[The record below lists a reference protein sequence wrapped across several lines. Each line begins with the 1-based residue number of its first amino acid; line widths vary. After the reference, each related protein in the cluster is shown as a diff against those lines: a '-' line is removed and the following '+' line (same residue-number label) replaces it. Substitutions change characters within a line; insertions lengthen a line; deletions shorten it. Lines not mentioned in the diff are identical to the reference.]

1 MSQLKQDAYQAG
13 KERDWGRAISVYEQ
27 ILEIEKKNPTLVNE
41 LGDICL
47 KAGETSRAVKHFLS
61 AASLYRTTG
70 LINNAVAIYKKIL
83 RHDEGNMN
91 AHWYLAESRA
101 GQGLKSEGRSHAL
114 AFLFGS
120 GEMAGDIKE
129 MFAKRCVTLLD
140 LYHDD
145 EEILDKLVQIF
156 RMWEMP
162 LEAARAQVLHC
173 CLRHQQDD
181 PEAAAEI
188 EAIVAKESSIVNY
201 PEFARWNKLVNP
213 QETQDTGAFVDFG
226 AVDLDD
232 SGPQAPATDPL
243 STAPDSGGTSPDEP
257 DLNIAP
263 VASSSADGDSETSF
277 AGLDAPEPQAAG
289 ADETSF
295 GDLNAE
301 LAAPAGVDSGQ
312 EVDIDPLALEK
323 DEEGCI
329 SIDTEDAGDLDGLLA
344 AAIDETETAT
354 GKGDQPDQG
363 ENAEIPAPSG
373 TADNSVNLLEQILAD
388 DNDDLLG
395 TGSEQLETI
404 TAEIGAQVGGDADTA
419 DRQYEMG
426 LVYLEMGMADQ
437 AIESFKSATTDPE
450 YAARAYEMWSMTL
463 ERAHRMDEAL
473 AVLKEGAEAPTVDES
488 SRLGLLYQRG
498 KVLEQ
503 SGQGEE
509 AGACYDEILAKDPQY
524 LDVAARKAKLPV
536 AMT

>member
-13 KERDWGRAISVYEQ
+13 KERDWERAISVYEQ

-47 KAGETSRAVKHFLS
+47 KAGESSRAVKHFLS
-61 AASLYRTTG
+61 AASLYRKTG
-70 LINNAVAIYKKIL
+70 LVNNAVAIYKKIL

-114 AFLFGS
+114 AFLSGS
-120 GEMAGDIKE
+120 GEVAGDIKE

-145 EEILDKLVQIF
+145 EEILDKLVQLF
-156 RMWEMP
+156 RMWEMS

-173 CLRHQQDD
+173 CLRQQQDD
-181 PEAAAEI
+181 PEAATEI

-201 PEFARWNKLVNP
+201 PEYARWNKLVNP
-213 QETQDTGAFVDFG
+213 QEAQDTGAFVDFG
-226 AVDLDD
+226 TVDLDD
-232 SGPQAPATDPL
+232 SGPEAAAADPMTSAPASAQMPT
-243 STAPDSGGTSPDEP
+243 GEP
-257 DLNIAP
+257 AQNTTPAG
-263 VASSSADGDSETSF
+263 SSSVGGAAETSF
-277 AGLDAPEPQAAG
+277 AGLDAPEPPVTE

-301 LAAPAGVDSGQ
+301 LESSGGVDSGQ
-312 EVDIDPLALEK
+312 GLDIDPLALEK

-329 SIDTEDAGDLDGLLA
+329 SIDTGDDGDLDGLLA
-344 AAIDETETAT
+344 AAVDEAENKSAS
-354 GKGDQPDQG
+354 GGGADIADGG
-363 ENAEIPAPSG
+363 EVPAVSG
-373 TADNSVNLLEQILAD
+373 TADNSVNLLEQILAED
-388 DNDDLLG
+388 DSDLLG

-426 LVYLEMGMADQ
+426 LVYLEMGLTDQ

-463 ERAHRMDEAL
+463 ERAHRMEEAL
-473 AVLKEGAEAPTVDES
+473 TVLKEGAEASTVDDS
-488 SRLGLLYQRG
+488 GRLGLLYQRG
-498 KVLEQ
+498 KALEQ
-503 SGQGEE
+503 SGQSEE
-509 AGACYDEILAKDPQY
+509 ACGCYDAILAKDPQY
-524 LDVAARKAKLPV
+524 LDVEARRAKLPV
-536 AMT
+536 ATT